1 MSDEKKEI
9 AALVKRFLRAS
20 EGHPPPVVLA
30 ASVDFLVAVI
40 EAGVK
45 SNYRQSAVER
55 IYDRMRNR
63 LHLLKDE
70 TSH

>member
-9 AALVKRFLRAS
+9 AALIRRFLRAS

-40 EAGVK
+40 QAGVK
-45 SNYRQSAVER
+45 SKYRQSAVER
-55 IYDRMRNR
+55 IYDSMRSR
-63 LHLLKDE
+63 LDLFKDE
-70 TSH
+70 TRL